1 MGALNPSRTD
11 SGAQECYLA
20 TLPATIRVS
29 EPMCRGHQ
37 ELRAKEPEASQ
48 SVEQEIWDG
57 LAMSDWD
64 AGVRM
69 GLCVLKLA

>member
-1 MGALNPSRTD
+1 
-11 SGAQECYLA
+11 
-20 TLPATIRVS
+20 
-29 EPMCRGHQ
+29 MCRGHQ